1 MLLSSL
7 SDWPLVVFLALK
19 LLFTVVLVF
28 MNLTYVFCLLFLQ
41 SYRRFFF
48 SSVSCDSSYCMSAIR
63 LKLPPDYEFETVAIL
78 LSHSMILYISP
89 PRLSKT
95 QTTHLRTY
103 THIFYSHLQQH
114 PHCVSEGIIKI
125 IKKKLGPFLK
135 ALISFVQFLFFFFSN
150 RPPFNQKKKKS
161 AFAAISTSL
170 LITY

>member
-28 MNLTYVFCLLFLQ
+28 MNLTFFFFVVSAKLQ
-41 SYRRFFF
+41 TFFF

-125 IKKKLGPFLK
+125 IIIKKKLGPFLK

-150 RPPFNQKKKKS
+150 RPPFNQKKKKV
-161 AFAAISTSL
+161 L
-170 LITY
+170 LPPFPPHC